1 MRTIQFAPDD
11 DIIEICRD
19 NVFKAI
25 FTRDTPLSQGALKR
39 LISAY
44 IGRKVET
51 AAVIANEPAALDIRD
66 RQIRYDIRVK
76 LDQGELANVEMTL
89 FPRNF
94 EPLRLEYYI
103 ARLFSGQEIRGTDK
117 GFGDLA
123 DTYQIALIGSKRIY
137 RDDALVHHFEY

>member
-1 MRTIQFAPDD
+1 MRIIQFAPDD

-19 NVFKAI
+19 NVFKTI

-51 AAVIANEPAALDIRD
+51 ATVIANEPAALDIRD

-76 LDQGELANVEMTL
+76 LDQDELANVIG
-89 FPRNF
+89 
-94 EPLRLEYYI
+94 PLV
-103 ARLFSGQEIRGTDK
+103 
-117 GFGDLA
+117 
-123 DTYQIALIGSKRIY
+123 
-137 RDDALVHHFEY
+137 RDDPLPPELRAPQA